1 MTKTENLIQCLLD
14 KRVLVC
20 AGLMFSMTLTTGFIS
35 NRHVTIAVDGNTVEL
50 NTPYRAT
57 ENILSQA
64 GVTTQDEDEIQVSYD
79 EQGEMV
85 LTVKRAVP
93 VTINFEGNTTE
104 LMTAKATVEDV
115 LSDLGYVG
123 NGYVIDQQMAE
134 PIESGMIIN
143 VSEYKPVVE
152 PANIVSTYHGDL
164 EYQQHMTMEA
174 TAYLPSDGN
183 GDGITATGV
192 RATRGVVAVDP
203 NYIPLGTRLYIPGY
217 GFAVAADT
225 GGAIRGDRIDLCM
238 EGYSEAIHFGRRDV
252 DVYVLK

>member
-79 EQGEMV
+79 EQGEMI

-93 VTINFEGNTTE
+93 VTIDFEGNKTE
-104 LMTAKATVEDV
+104 LNTAKATVEDI
-115 LSDLGYVG
+115 LTDFGYVG
-123 NGYVIDQQMAE
+123 NGYVVDKQLAE
-134 PIESGMIIN
+134 PIESGMVIH
-143 VSEYKPVVE
+143 VSEYKPVVA
-152 PANIVSTYHGDL
+152 PVNVVSTYNGDV
-164 EYQQHMTMEA
+164 EYQQHITMEA
-174 TAYLPSDGN
+174 TAYLPTDGD
-183 GDGITATGV
+183 GRGITATGV
-192 RATRGVVAVDP
+192 RAERGVVAVDP

-225 GGAIRGDRIDLCM
+225 GGAIRGGRIDLCM
-238 EGYSEAIHFGRRDV
+238 EGYNEAIRFGRRDV